1 MISKGTRDSV
11 EKFIQEYFSSNKKK
25 SPAMIW
31 AIAKLIRSIT
41 F

>member
-1 MISKGTRDSV
+1 MISKETHCSI
-11 EKFIQEYFSSNKKK
+11 EKFINEYFSSNKKK

-31 AIAKLIRSIT
+31 AIAKLIHTIT

>member
-1 MISKGTRDSV
+1 MMGKETRDSI
-11 EKFIQEYFSSNKKK
+11 EKFINEYFNSNKKK

-31 AIAKLIRSIT
+31 AIAKLIRSIA

>member
-1 MISKGTRDSV
+1 MLGKETRDSI
-11 EKFIQEYFSSNKKK
+11 EKFINEYFSSNKKK

-31 AIAKLIRSIT
+31 AIAKLIRSIA